1 MYSKIIKI
9 VLCWLIFAGSIEA
22 QVIQK
27 AGDSPFAVNRSA
39 VFELESKTK
48 GFLPPRMTS
57 IQRDAI
63 VSPASGLTIFNLTSN
78 ALEVNEGSELS
89 PIWSSVKM
97 YLPLAGGVMSGD
109 IKGVN
114 LTLNN
119 DAGSNRTILGSGS
132 TTGSIILGGTGTQSI
147 SIGADAG
154 LKTLVLG
161 SLTGT
166 SSTDIQSG
174 SGGLKLNPAADG
186 VVLIGNSDGT
196 GNITLGSSTK
206 SQIVNIGT
214 GTGSSTVNLATASG
228 TNLVNIGGSL
238 GASATSIY
246 SGSAG
251 LVLDPGSLGDILI
264 GNASGV
270 GTINLG
276 SSSSS
281 QIINLGTGTGAST
294 VNIATGSTVANSI
307 TLGGTK
313 SLVSVGEAPLESSAA
328 FSVNSTKKGVLPPRM
343 TTTERNAI
351 VSPAEGLIVYNKST
365 KLLEINTGTPAVPIW
380 SAATSSVSYPGI
392 SARLTASYTMTK
404 DDSTIL
410 FDASGGNLTATLPAA
425 SSLKGKVFYV
435 RKDEGSSNTLT
446 ISPSVMLSGSLI
458 SITMNYAK
466 TIKIQSDGSNW
477 VVID

>member
-1 MYSKIIKI
+1 MYYKIIKI
-9 VLCWLIFAGSIEA
+9 VFCCLIFTGSIEA

-63 VSPASGLTIFNLTSN
+63 VSPASGLTIFNVTSN

-89 PIWSSVKM
+89 PIWSSVRM
-97 YLPLAGGVMSGD
+97 YLPLAGGVMTGD
-109 IKGVN
+109 IKGVT

-119 DAGSNRTILGSGS
+119 DAGSNSTILGSGS
-132 TTGSIILGGTGTQSI
+132 TTGAIILGGTGSQSI

-154 LKTLVLG
+154 LKTLILG

-174 SGGLKLNPAADG
+174 SGGLKLNPAANG
-186 VVLIGNSDGT
+186 VVLIGNSSGT
-196 GNITLGSSTK
+196 GSITLGSSTN
-206 SQIVNIGT
+206 SQIVNIGA

-238 GASATSIY
+238 GASATSIH
-246 SGSAG
+246 SGSGG
-251 LVLDPGSLGDILI
+251 LVLDPGSLGGVVI
-264 GNASGV
+264 GNVSGE
-270 GTINLG
+270 GTISLG
-276 SSSSS
+276 SSTGS

-343 TTTERNAI
+343 TTTERDAI

-365 KLLEINTGTPAVPIW
+365 KLLEVNTGTPAVPIW
-380 SAATSSVSYPGI
+380 SAANSSISYPGI
-392 SARLTASYTMTK
+392 SNRLTADYTVTK

-410 FDASGGNLTATLPAA
+410 FNASAGDLTVTLPAA
-425 SSLKGKVFYV
+425 STLKGKIFCV
-435 RKDEGSSNTLT
+435 RKDEGSSNLLT
-446 ISPSVMLSGSLI
+446 ISPALMLSGSL
-458 SITMNYAK
+458 TTVALNYAR
-466 TIKIQSDGSNW
+466 TIKVQSNGSYW
-477 VVID
+477 VVIN